1 MKTKHSTYPLR
12 IPVSLKATLER
23 LSAEDGTSVNNFVVL
38 AVAEKISALETA
50 RYFEKRAARATGS
63 SLGEILRRSK
73 ANEPPTA
80 GDELPEGWKPKKQS
94 KSR

>member
-1 MKTKHSTYPLR
+1 MKTKNSTYPLR
-12 IPVSLKATLER
+12 IPVSLKSAVER

-50 RYFEKRAARATGS
+50 RYFEQRAARSKET
-63 SLGEILRRSK
+63 SLTEILRRSK
-73 ANEPPTA
+73 AKEPLIP
-80 GDELPEGWKPKKQS
+80 GDELPEGWKPPRKT

>member
-12 IPVSLKATLER
+12 IPVSLKSAVER

-50 RYFEKRAARATGS
+50 RYFEQRAARARGT
-63 SLGEILRRSK
+63 SLTEILRRSK
-73 ANEPPTA
+73 ANEAPIP
-80 GDELPEGWKPKKQS
+80 GDELPEGWKPPKRPKA
-94 KSR
+94 R